1 MRLWDARGSFPR
13 STDVG
18 VGRYRRLGRTHFVC
32 TVIWVQDNENALY
45 GTRFYS
51 FLLSLCY
58 LVYNSFWLSLSS
70 YYFSLSLKRRG
81 CCCCYR
87 HNRHPLTQ
95 LLFFSFSS
103 PPSCFLSLLRHVL
116 FTSLLFCSSLSSFS
130 RLSFCLSFIILSF
143 PFSLFRFPLF
153 CIFQHGFFYLSLQ
166 NRSVWKRIIEK

>member
-1 MRLWDARGSFPR
+1 MGCAWFFPEGYGR
-13 STDVG
+13 R

-45 GTRFYS
+45 GTRVYS
-51 FLLSLCY
+51 FLLSLGY
-58 LVYNSFWLSLSS
+58 LVHNSFWLSVSS
-70 YYFSLSLKRRG
+70 FFFLSLKRRR

-87 HNRHPLTQ
+87 HNRHPLIQ

-103 PPSCFLSLLRHVL
+103 PSSCFLSLLRHVL

-130 RLSFCLSFIILSF
+130 RLSFFLSFIILSF
-143 PFSLFRFPLF
+143 PFSLYRYPLF

-166 NRSVWKRIIEK
+166 NRSVWKRVIEK